1 MSDRSY
7 RLLFGMTLLLALY
20 FQIYYVVYALIALAV
35 LEGLTNLRVPVIVT
49 RLRSNLGGQV
59 PMQENLTVAPSRC
72 KYSFEAE
79 RALRLMMATFL
90 FLSYVVFAKYLWFVP
105 WFIGFALFGAGVS
118 GVCPSLS
125 LLKWMGFR

>member
-7 RLLFGMTLLLALY
+7 RLLFGLTLLLALY
-20 FQIYYVVYALIALAV
+20 FQIHYVVYALILLAV
-35 LEGLTNLRVPVIVT
+35 LEGLTNLRIPVIVA
-49 RLRSNLGGQV
+49 RLPGNLGGQV

-79 RALRLMMATFL
+79 RALRLLMATVL
-90 FLSYVVFAKYLWFVP
+90 FLSYVLFPKHLWFVP

-125 LLKWMGFR
+125 LLKWLGFR

>member
-7 RLLFGMTLLLALY
+7 RLLFGLTLLLALY
-20 FQIYYVVYALIALAV
+20 FQIHTLVYALIVLAV
-35 LEGLTNLRVPVIVT
+35 LEGLTNLRISVIVT

-79 RALRLMMATFL
+79 RALRLLMATIL
-90 FLSYVVFAKYLWFVP
+90 FLSYAMFPKYLWFVP

-125 LLKWMGFR
+125 LLKWLGFR